1 VSTSNLLPYW
11 DLGSFA
17 AANVT
22 TVLVNADTGDR
33 VPHWTERDEFDQS
46 FGDNRV
52 PMLILQVSPPVH
64 RVAALWGCSL
74 VTATGV
80 IVVASF
86 FVLVLSFMKFFL
98 HCHCRRAASDS
109 AELVHALHRRCA
121 WPGGGFVRRCRRCS
135 VACLRCSARQ
145 RQAVPRRVGRPCR
158 PLQRKVRHAV
168 LERFACVCVRVCVC
182 ACVRVCVCACVRVC
196 VCACGC
202 AGVRACLCVRVNTR
216 ALVPCACGS

>member
-1 VSTSNLLPYW
+1 LKASASSATGVYVAFTPESLPPTRWRRFDPSRWQEFDGFSTSSPLLFGLPRRVSTSNLLPYW

-86 FVLVLSFMKFFL
+86 FVLVLSFMKFF
-98 HCHCRRAASDS
+98 S
-109 AELVHALHRRCA
+109 ALSL
-121 WPGGGFVRRCRRCS
+121 PS
-135 VACLRCSARQ
+135 SSQ
-145 RQAVPRRVGRPCR
+145 RFR
-158 PLQRKVRHAV
+158 
-168 LERFACVCVRVCVC
+168 
-182 ACVRVCVCACVRVC
+182 
-196 VCACGC
+196 
-202 AGVRACLCVRVNTR
+202 
-216 ALVPCACGS
+216 